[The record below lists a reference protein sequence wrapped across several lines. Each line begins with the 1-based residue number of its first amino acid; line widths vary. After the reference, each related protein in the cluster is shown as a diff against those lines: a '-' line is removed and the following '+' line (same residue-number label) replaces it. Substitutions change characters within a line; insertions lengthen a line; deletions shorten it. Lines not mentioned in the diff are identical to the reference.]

1 MNTSININSQ
11 PARVAIVTGGSRGIG
26 RAISKRLAADGFSV
40 VLTYAGN
47 EAAARATVDDIRST
61 GGHATALLTN
71 VSSSEQVTALFDAT
85 DKAHGRVDVVVHSAG
100 IMELAPLADMPDDQ
114 FDRIIDVNLRGTFLM
129 MKGASRA
136 LQAGG
141 RFIAISSSVIAKN
154 LPGYGAYTASKSGVE
169 SLVHVFANELRG
181 RQITVNAVAPGP
193 VATELFLTGKSEE
206 LLAQIAKQSPLER
219 LAQPEDIVGAVS
231 FLAGPDGAWVN
242 SQVLRANG
250 GFA

>member
-1 MNTSININSQ
+1 MNTSINSQ
-11 PARVAIVTGGSRGIG
+11 QARVAIVTGGSRGIG

-47 EAAARATVDDIRST
+47 EAAAHAAVDDIRSS
-61 GGHATALLTN
+61 GGNATALLAN
-71 VSSSEQVTALFDAT
+71 VSSSEQVAALFDAT
-85 DKAHGRVDVVVHSAG
+85 VKTHGRVDVVVHSAG
-100 IMELAPLADMPDDQ
+100 VMELASLADMPDDQ
-114 FDRIIDVNLRGTFLM
+114 FDRIINVNLRGTFLM

-136 LQAGG
+136 LPRGG

-181 RQITVNAVAPGP
+181 REITVNAVAPGP
-193 VATELFLTGKSEE
+193 VATALFLSGKSEE
-206 LLAQIAKQSPLER
+206 QIAQIAKQSPLER

-242 SQVLRANG
+242 SQVLRVNG